1 VTTALEELNAAEC
14 ELLLRDRHFGRLAF
28 VGHEGDL
35 PMIIPVNYVFHAG
48 AVVLRSDEGS
58 KLRAAL
64 SDSPAAFEIDG
75 VDDSR
80 RTGWS
85 VVARGHV
92 EAVTADSDLAELR
105 KLPLVTLAPGG
116 RPHYIRL
123 KPAMITGR
131 RISIVDLPS
140 NWWG

>member
-1 VTTALEELNAAEC
+1 
-14 ELLLRDRHFGRLAF
+14 
-28 VGHEGDL
+28 
-35 PMIIPVNYVFHAG
+35 
-48 AVVLRSDEGS
+48 
-58 KLRAAL
+58 
-64 SDSPAAFEIDG
+64 
-75 VDDSR
+75 
-80 RTGWS
+80 
-85 VVARGHV
+85 V

-105 KLPLVTLAPGG
+105 KLPLVTLAPGE